1 MQEKISSWKEVHTS
15 MKAIKVPPA
24 PPGMKWIFTR
34 FRRVRNSNK
43 VLDAWDY
50 GYQAWPLL
58 VRA

>member
-1 MQEKISSWKEVHTS
+1 
-15 MKAIKVPPA
+15 MKPIKVPPA